1 MTSAAFESW
10 GGGEC
15 RVLTHMHIL
24 AQTARV
30 FNNPRATCI
39 VDGCVDTSLTPHV
52 RIATRN

>member
-30 FNNPRATCI
+30 FNNSFLHFF
-39 VDGCVDTSLTPHV
+39 DTPAMS
-52 RIATRN
+52 